1 MTLHC
6 FYDTNVTPVQI
17 MWLQNNIS
25 ISPGEGNGSTSIPL
39 QIKRIARSKSGS
51 YICTVWYD
59 VGVGSDEVCVVF
71 MCKLWVFIDGK
82 VVPVRGYHWCIEK
95 GPSYSVVGAFSTMVR
110 RLATLQ
116 EYKIQI
122 RTACKLVFHV
132 CVMTSYIYGK
142 VSWGWSFIAHYDAL
156 YLPLFCTIKTSI
168 CRTILVPAFSF
179 LYCKDC

>member
-6 FYDTNVTPVQI
+6 FYDTNVTPLQI

-39 QIKRIARSKSGS
+39 QIKRITRSNSRS
-51 YICTVWYD
+51 YIWTVWND
-59 VGVGSDEVCVVF
+59 VGVGSDEVCVVV
-71 MCKLWVFIDGK
+71 MCKLWVFID
-82 VVPVRGYHWCIEK
+82 EK
-95 GPSYSVVGAFSTMVR
+95 LYLSGGTIGVKKKNLVTPLLVHFPQRCVGWSHCKNTK
-110 RLATLQ
+110 
-116 EYKIQI
+116 YKI
-122 RTACKLVFHV
+122 RTACKFVFHV

-142 VSWGWSFIAHYDAL
+142 VSWGWSFIAHYYAI
-156 YLPLFCTIKTSI
+156 YLPLFCTIKTPI